1 MVRRRPKGRQDSFAS
16 VLKANLG
23 PTICDSF
30 YFPYARKIWGED
42 PERLS
47 ATQARRRVSANSFSK
62 LLKKLFQSVPGLR
75 PPGAGRFY
83 YPKRG
88 FGQISEAFLAAGKQ
102 VGVEALLG
110 WNVTE
115 LTPPDSPTARWR
127 VTAERGDERLDLSA
141 DYIWST
147 IPLPVVTR
155 LLTTIVPAEVQSA
168 ARAMRFRSMILIYLS
183 LDVPTFTLFDAH
195 YFPGPEVRMTRLSE
209 PKNYAARRE
218 PTNRTVLCAEL
229 PCSPADPWWDWDD
242 AALGQL
248 VTEDLAEA
256 GIPLQRPPVA
266 VTVRRLPQAYPI
278 YEQGYEKHFD
288 VLDRW
293 ADTLPNFLTYGRQ
306 GLFAHDNTHHAL
318 AMAYAAADC
327 LGPGGF
333 DHSAWS
339 RHRLAFASHVVED

>member
-1 MVRRRPKGRQDSFAS
+1 
-16 VLKANLG
+16 
-23 PTICDSF
+23 
-30 YFPYARKIWGED
+30 
-42 PERLS
+42 
-47 ATQARRRVSANSFSK
+47 
-62 LLKKLFQSVPGLR
+62 
-75 PPGAGRFY
+75 
-83 YPKRG
+83 
-88 FGQISEAFLAAGKQ
+88 
-102 VGVEALLG
+102 
-110 WNVTE
+110 
-115 LTPPDSPTARWR
+115 
-127 VTAERGDERLDLSA
+127 
-141 DYIWST
+141 
-147 IPLPVVTR
+147 
-155 LLTTIVPAEVQSA
+155 
-168 ARAMRFRSMILIYLS
+168 
-183 LDVPTFTLFDAH
+183 
-195 YFPGPEVRMTRLSE
+195 MTRLSE